1 MRAARKPWLS
11 WWVLAMAMAAVSLAV
26 PGPGATA
33 ASGDVHAA
41 MVKDVR
47 PGMVGSVPHN
57 VTAVGSRV
65 FYNHISPD
73 YGDELWVS
81 DGTRAGTHIVKDI
94 FPGWE
99 GSEPRNLTAVG
110 DRLFFSALAKDSQPG
125 FPNRELFVS
134 DGTRLG
140 TQMVRNINNYF
151 RAIERSSDPEEL
163 TDVNGT
169 LYFSA
174 IDTNLDREL
183 WKSDGTKAGTVR
195 VRNLNAPT
203 PGSAEQSSNPAN
215 LTAVGDTLFFNAI
228 ATGGNDLWKSDG
240 TFAGTVRVKGRL
252 NLQPTDLTAL
262 GTRVFFTAG
271 PESSYGRELW
281 VSDGTATG
289 THLVKDILRG
299 PDSSQVADMTAVGDK
314 LFFAA
319 HDANLDNE
327 LWTSDGTKAGTQ
339 RLKNINPVVDPANPS
354 SQGSDPTRF
363 ADLNGT
369 AYFSAITDSRRF
381 MWKSDGTK
389 AGTVKL
395 PSTRDD
401 GAGPDP
407 VELTVVGDAVF
418 FRSQTS
424 ATGDALFYVRGSV
437 ATQVTDESISA
448 DNEPTELTEAGGAL
462 FFRDY
467 TRAYG
472 EELWR
477 ATIEP

>member
-11 WWVLAMAMAAVSLAV
+11 WWVLAMTLAAICLAI

-47 PGMVGSVPHN
+47 PGMVGSVPHT

-65 FYNHISPD
+65 FYNYISAK

-94 FPGWE
+94 LPGWE

-110 DRLFFSALAKDSQPG
+110 NRLFFSALAKDSDPCC
-125 FPNRELFVS
+125 PNRELFVS
-134 DGTRLG
+134 DGTKLG
-140 TQMVRNINNYF
+140 TQMVRDINRYF
-151 RAIERSSDPEEL
+151 RAIEQSSDPEQL

-169 LYFSA
+169 LFFSA
-174 IDTNLDREL
+174 IGTNLDREL
-183 WKSDGTKAGTVR
+183 WKSDGTKAGTVL
-195 VRNLNAPT
+195 VRNLNVPT
-203 PGSAEQSSNPAN
+203 PGSPQLSSNPAN

-228 ATGGNDLWKSDG
+228 ASGGNDLWKSDG
-240 TFAGTVRVKGRL
+240 TVAGTVRVKGKR
-252 NLQPTDLTAL
+252 NLQPTDLVAL
-262 GTRVFFTAG
+262 GNRVFFTAG

-289 THLVKDILRG
+289 THLVKDILPG
-299 PDSSQVADMTAVGDK
+299 PSSSQVADMTPVGDK
-314 LFFAA
+314 IFFAA
-319 HDANLDNE
+319 FDANLDNE
-327 LWTSDGTKAGTQ
+327 LWTSDGTKIGTQ
-339 RLKNINPVVDPANPS
+339 RLKNINPVVDPAHPFA
-354 SQGSDPTRF
+354 QGSDPTRF

-369 AYFSAITDSRRF
+369 AYFSAITGNRRF

-424 ATGDALFYVRGSV
+424 ATGDALFYIRGSV
-437 ATQVTDESISA
+437 ATRVTDEWISA

-462 FFRDY
+462 FFRDW
-467 TRAYG
+467 TMAAG